1 MDLIDYLS
9 PINPL
14 SRLSHPIHLRCIG
27 SYLSLFLYP
36 LPLLSLYSSFTYPL
50 ISSTSTRDHWSRV
63 GWDFALF
70 SLYTHFTYIPSLYH
84 PYIVRVFTSSHP
96 ISKIGW
102 VFILHSLFILPS
114 LSVFFYYYISYL
126 ILFLYCTYYTTI
138 SSLLPVG
145 CVTPYG
151 VCLHLIYSIIYFYC
165 LPTFTFFSLSYLYYI
180 TLFSI
185 SIFSF
190 TRRVFHT
197 LRGWV
202 TSFFLSLYPLIVYL
216 ILSILY
222 QIYPSFLYG
231 TLSSS
236 ITRRVFHTLRGFY
249 TSSLLISISS
259 ISYSLFSLCTI
270 PYLSVL
276 PLLHTFLLFI
286 LYCLHILHTSSTTR
300 RVTPYGLSTL
310 SIVDVYILSHLFIY
324 TSFIHIFTLFTYLYI
339 LLLTHILIF
348 IIFLLIIYIII
359 L

>member
-1 MDLIDYLS
+1 MDLRDYLS

-14 SRLSHPIHLRCIG
+14 SCLSHPIHLRCIG
-27 SYLSLFLYP
+27 SLSSYTP
-36 LPLLSLYSSFTYPL
+36 LPLLSLLIPLLSSPL
-50 ISSTSTRDHWSRV
+50 SPPEIIDL
-63 GWDFALF
+63 GWVYFALF
-70 SLYTHFTYIPSLYH
+70 TFYTHFTYIPSIP
-84 PYIVRVFTSSHP
+84 PYTVRVKNSSHP
-96 ISKIGW
+96 ISIGGY
-102 VFILHSLFILPS
+102 LYYTSLYYPLFLYS
-114 LSVFFYYYISYL
+114 LLLYLLFNLISLLYLLYYYI
-126 ILFLYCTYYTTI
+126 F
-138 SSLLPVG
+138 LLPVG
-145 CVTPYG
+145 CSTPYG
-151 VCLHLIYSIIYFYC
+151 VCLHLIYPIYLLYC
-165 LPTFTFFSLSYLYYI
+165 IPTFTFFLYHIFTILSYSLY
-180 TLFSI
+180 LS
-185 SIFSF
+185 SF
-190 TRRVFHT
+190 TRRVLQHHGVG
-197 LRGWV
+197 L
-202 TSFFLSLYPLIVYL
+202 TSYSLSLYPLIVYL

-231 TLSSS
+231 THSFL

-276 PLLHTFLLFI
+276 PLLHTFLIFI

-310 SIVDVYILSHLFIY
+310 SIRDVSFLSHLFIY

>member
-1 MDLIDYLS
+1 M
-9 PINPL
+9 
-14 SRLSHPIHLRCIG
+14 G
-27 SYLSLFLYP
+27 SY
-36 LPLLSLYSSFTYPL
+36 
-50 ISSTSTRDHWSRV
+50 
-63 GWDFALF
+63 FALF
-70 SLYTHFTYIPSLYH
+70 TLYTHFTYISSLYH
-84 PYIVRVFTSSHP
+84 PYIVRVLISSHP

-114 LSVFFYYYISYL
+114 LSVFFYSYISYL

-145 CVTPYG
+145 CETPYG

-165 LPTFTFFSLSYLYYI
+165 FPTFTFFSLLYLYFI

-190 TRRVFHT
+190 TRRVLHT

-231 TLSSS
+231 THSYS

-249 TSSLLISISS
+249 TSSLLISIPSL
-259 ISYSLFSLCTI
+259 SYSLFSLCTI

-310 SIVDVYILSHLFIY
+310 SIEDSYLFPHHLIFISHLTIY
-324 TSFIHIFTLFTYLYI
+324 YTLFTYLYI

>member
-1 MDLIDYLS
+1 M
-9 PINPL
+9 
-14 SRLSHPIHLRCIG
+14 G
-27 SYLSLFLYP
+27 SY
-36 LPLLSLYSSFTYPL
+36 
-50 ISSTSTRDHWSRV
+50 
-63 GWDFALF
+63 FALF
-70 SLYTHFTYIPSLYH
+70 SLYTHFTYISSLYH
-84 PYIVRVFTSSHP
+84 PYIVRVLISSHP

-114 LSVFFYYYISYL
+114 LSVFFYSYISYL

-145 CVTPYG
+145 CFTPYG
-151 VCLHLIYSIIYFYC
+151 VW
-165 LPTFTFFSLSYLYYI
+165 FTSYLSYLS
-180 TLFSI
+180 TFTVFLHLLFSLYH
-185 SIFSF
+185 IFTILPYSLYLSSLLPVGCF
-190 TRRVFHT
+190 TPYGVGF
-197 LRGWV
+197 
-202 TSFFLSLYPLIVYL
+202 TSYSLSLYPLIVYL

-231 TLSSS
+231 TLSYS

-249 TSSLLISISS
+249 TSSLLISIPSL
-259 ISYSLFSLCTI
+259 SYSLFSLCTI

-310 SIVDVYILSHLFIY
+310 SIEDSYLFPHHLIFISHLTIY
-324 TSFIHIFTLFTYLYI
+324 YTLFTYLYI

>member
-1 MDLIDYLS
+1 MPITPDPTYSRIGLSLHLYL
-9 PINPL
+9 L
-14 SRLSHPIHLRCIG
+14 GFKRLSLTYKSALPYHTQSTYGVSGPTSLS
-27 SYLSLFLYP
+27 SYTP

-50 ISSTSTRDHWSRV
+50 ISSTSTRDLRSRV
-63 GWDFALF
+63 GSYFALF
-70 SLYTHFTYIPSLYH
+70 SLYTHFTYI
-84 PYIVRVFTSSHP
+84 SSIPPLHCKGVNLIHP

-102 VFILHSLFILPS
+102 VFSLFILPS

-145 CVTPYG
+145 CETPYG
-151 VCLHLIYSIIYFYC
+151 VCYLIYSIIYFYC
-165 LPTFTFFSLSYLYYI
+165 FPTFTFSLLYLYYI

-190 TRRVFHT
+190 TRRVLHPT
-197 LRGWV
+197 GLG

-249 TSSLLISISS
+249 HLLYLYLYLLYRIPYSLYVLYHIYLCFLFYTHSFSLSYIVYTYYIPPLLPVGLHPTGYLLSLL
-259 ISYSLFSLCTI
+259 Y
-270 PYLSVL
+270 PYLFPHHLIFISHL
-276 PLLHTFLLFI
+276 TIYYTFLL
-286 LYCLHILHTSSTTR
+286 T
-300 RVTPYGLSTL
+300 
-310 SIVDVYILSHLFIY
+310 Y
-324 TSFIHIFTLFTYLYI
+324 TFCY
-339 LLLTHILIF
+339 
-348 IIFLLIIYIII
+348 
-359 L
+359 

>member
-1 MDLIDYLS
+1 M
-9 PINPL
+9 
-14 SRLSHPIHLRCIG
+14 G
-27 SYLSLFLYP
+27 SY
-36 LPLLSLYSSFTYPL
+36 
-50 ISSTSTRDHWSRV
+50 
-63 GWDFALF
+63 FALF

-102 VFILHSLFILPS
+102 VFILHSLFILPP

-138 SSLLPVG
+138 STLLPVG
-145 CVTPYG
+145 CSTPYG

-165 LPTFTFFSLSYLYYI
+165 FPTFTFFSLSYLYYI

-190 TRRVFHT
+190 TRRVWNT

-231 TLSSS
+231 THSSS
-236 ITRRVFHTLRGFY
+236 ITRRVFHTLRGFS
-249 TSSLLISISS
+249 TSSLLISIPS

-310 SIVDVYILSHLFIY
+310 SIEDSYLFPHHHIFISHLTIY
-324 TSFIHIFTLFTYLYI
+324 YTLFTYLYI

>member
-197 LRGWV
+197 LRG
-202 TSFFLSLYPLIVYL
+202 
-216 ILSILY
+216 
-222 QIYPSFLYG
+222 
-231 TLSSS
+231 
-236 ITRRVFHTLRGFY
+236 FY

>member
-1 MDLIDYLS
+1 M
-9 PINPL
+9 
-14 SRLSHPIHLRCIG
+14 G
-27 SYLSLFLYP
+27 SY
-36 LPLLSLYSSFTYPL
+36 
-50 ISSTSTRDHWSRV
+50 
-63 GWDFALF
+63 FALF
-70 SLYTHFTYIPSLYH
+70 SLYTHFTYISSLYH
-84 PYIVRVFTSSHP
+84 PYIVRVLISSHP

-114 LSVFFYYYISYL
+114 LSVFFYSYISYL

-145 CVTPYG
+145 CFTPYG
-151 VCLHLIYSIIYFYC
+151 VGFTSYS
-165 LPTFTFFSLSYLYYI
+165 
-180 TLFSI
+180 
-185 SIFSF
+185 
-190 TRRVFHT
+190 
-197 LRGWV
+197 
-202 TSFFLSLYPLIVYL
+202 LSLYPLIVYL

-231 TLSSS
+231 THSYS

-249 TSSLLISISS
+249 TSSLLISIPSL
-259 ISYSLFSLCTI
+259 SYSLFSLCTI

-310 SIVDVYILSHLFIY
+310 SIEDSYLFPHHLIFISHLTIY
-324 TSFIHIFTLFTYLYI
+324 YTLFTYLYI